1 MQIITHI
8 EVVLIDS
15 QKLPDEFLVLSEEWK
30 YLVGGIYSIVQ
41 TDLTRELTPAEHAL
55 IERLKSEGKIIAG
68 ANRTRTVET
77 GISETALP
85 DWAEP

>member
-1 MQIITHI
+1 MQTITHI

-41 TDLTRELTPAEHAL
+41 TDIMRELTPAEDTL
-55 IERLKSEGKIIAG
+55 LERLKSEGKIIAG
-68 ANRTRTVET
+68 ASRTRMVESAS
-77 GISETALP
+77 SETALP

>member
-1 MQIITHI
+1 MQTITHI

-41 TDLTRELTPAEHAL
+41 TDIMRELTPAEDAL
-55 IERLKSEGKIIAG
+55 LEQLKSEGKIITG
-68 ANRTRTVET
+68 ARRTRVVESAS
-77 GISETALP
+77 SETALP